1 MSLMLASVTNA
12 AEAAMAMAGG
22 ADIVDLK
29 DPAKG
34 ALGALPVADVA
45 AIVATGRG
53 TSPFSAVTGDL
64 PMQPALIVEAASA
77 MAATGVDFVKIGL
90 FPDPATVDCIKAL
103 APLAGKTALVG
114 VLFADLE
121 PDFGL
126 VALMAASGFKGAM
139 LDTARKGGGRLLQ
152 HLGMPALT
160 HFTAL
165 CRQHGLLSGLAGSLE
180 APDVP
185 RLLAAAPD
193 YLGFRG
199 ALCRKHDRNAGLDAQ
214 AFALIRALIP
224 SAKTAPLAGPGKV
237 DWRLLSARGYS
248 RDHETRGLAADRI
261 FVRDLVLPVHV
272 GAYDFEHDIVQNVR
286 FNIDAEVR
294 RAAQGGD
301 DMRDVVSYDL
311 IRDAVQMVLSRGHF
325 AMVETLA
332 EEISQALLKDA
343 RILKTR
349 VRVEKLD
356 VIKGSV
362 GVEIQRERAQRNAGM
377 QELFPGHA
385 GGNTP

>member
-12 AEAAMAMAGG
+12 AEADTALAGG
-22 ADIVDLK
+22 ADIIDFK

-45 AIVATGRG
+45 AIVAARKGQRQ
-53 TSPFSAVTGDL
+53 FSAVTGDL
-64 PMQPALIVEAASA
+64 PMQPMVLAGAAAA

-90 FPDPATVDCIKAL
+90 FPDPATADCIRAL
-103 APLAGKTALVG
+103 APLATKTALVG
-114 VLFADLE
+114 VMFADLQ

-152 HLGMPALT
+152 HLDMPALT
-160 HFTAL
+160 RFTAL
-165 CRQHGLLSGLAGSLE
+165 CREHGLRSGLAGSLE

-199 ALCRKHDRNAGLDAQ
+199 ALCHKHDRKAGLDGE

-224 SAKTAPLAGPGKV
+224 AAKSASQAKPDKV

-248 RDHETRGLAADRI
+248 RDHEARALPGDRI
-261 FVRDLVLPVHV
+261 FVRDLVLPVHI
-272 GAYDFEHDIVQNVR
+272 GAYDYEHDIIQNVR
-286 FNIDAEVR
+286 FNIEAEVL
-294 RAAQGGD
+294 RAHHGSD

-311 IRDAVQMVLSRGHF
+311 IRDAVLMVLSHGHV

-343 RILKTR
+343 RILKTQ

-362 GVEIQRERAQRNAGM
+362 GVEIQRERAQRGAGV
-377 QELFPGHA
+377 QELFPGH
-385 GGNTP
+385 GGKAP